1 MAAMAMYLDMVGHR
15 GEPHQRGWLPRDCTL
30 YALSVGAGFDDLA
43 FVGEKAAG
51 HPQQVYPSFVCSGGR
66 SDKAS
71 SGEGNPMF
79 RFGDYQVHQLVHG
92 EQELTIHGEI
102 GPTGSVISTSTVVGI
117 YDKGSGAVVHAAS
130 ESVDAATG
138 EPLFTT
144 GSKLFVMG
152 EGGFGGDPGPKTPD
166 WDVGDAPPDTAV
178 DWQTLPVQSLLY
190 RHGGNDPNLIH
201 YDPAVAGAA
210 FAVAPRQREVDVDAV
225 GNDAV
230 LAAVGPVDEVSR
242 RLRHGD
248 LAVQLALQPPDE
260 RPRGVIDERRL
271 PRRVERADIQR
282 LGVAQHGKRQGRHQR
297 LLQMDH
303 VELALVQEAP
313 HARQQRRRQRESGR
327 RLIHRKRHDAA
338 TDPVE
343 VGILHLGRLRR

>member
-1 MAAMAMYLDMVGHR
+1 MAMNLDLVGER
-15 GEPHQRGWLPRDCTL
+15 AEPHQRGWLPRDCTL

-79 RFGDYQVHQLVHG
+79 RYGDYQVHQLVHG

-102 GPTGSVISTSTVVGI
+102 APTGSVVSTSTVVGI
-117 YDKGSGAVVHAAS
+117 YDKGSGAVVHAES

-152 EGGFGGDPGPKTPD
+152 EGGFGGDPGPKTPA
-166 WDVGDAPPDTAV
+166 WDVGEATPDAAV

-201 YDPAVAGAA
+201 YDPAVAAA
-210 FAVAPRQREVDVDAV
+210 AGFDGPILMGLNTYGFACRALVETVC
-225 GNDAV
+225 G
-230 LAAVGPVDEVSR
+230 
-242 RLRHGD
+242 GD
-248 LAVQLALQPPDE
+248 PLALGSIAGRFASPGYNGDVLTTQIWRDPAE
-260 RPRGVIDERRL
+260 ENGVLFRVVSNRGTTVFDKG
-271 PRRVERADIQR
+271 RA
-282 LGVAQHGKRQGRHQR
+282 
-297 LLQMDH
+297 
-303 VELALVQEAP
+303 
-313 HARQQRRRQRESGR
+313 
-327 RLIHRKRHDAA
+327 
-338 TDPVE
+338 T
-343 VGILHLGRLRR
+343 LR